1 MIDLHIHTNH
11 SDGTDTVEEL
21 LKNAEKKK
29 LEIIS
34 ITDHDSIDAYYELE
48 NNPNLRN
55 LYKGQII
62 IGSELKTHFKEVSIE
77 VLAYGCD
84 FKKLQIHK
92 VDTQK
97 AQQNN
102 IEAFKKVLDI
112 EGFKYDPKELYIDLN
127 NPNKRYGGYV
137 VGKEILNHPENE
149 ELVKKFGEFIPE
161 TFFRVHQCNKNSIF
175 YINECEMYPSLD
187 EVISDIHEAGGLA
200 FLAHGFIYP
209 YDNPAETIEE
219 ILRTTKIDGIECEY
233 PLFTSEQR
241 KIAKDLCIKYSK
253 FMSGGTD
260 YHAKVKPTV
269 ELGTGIENNINIS
282 KDFIKDWIDKV
293 RKV

>member
-1 MIDLHIHTNH
+1 MIDLHIHTNY

-21 LKNAEKKK
+21 LKNAEKRQ

-55 LYKGQII
+55 LYNGQII

-84 FKKLQIHK
+84 FKKLRIHK
-92 VDTQK
+92 VDTKK
-97 AQQNN
+97 AQ
-102 IEAFKKVLDI
+102 EANLEVFRKVMDR
-112 EGFKYDPKELYIDLN
+112 EGFKYNPEELYIDLD
-127 NPNKRYGGYV
+127 NPEKRYAGYV
-137 VGKEILNHPENE
+137 AGKEILNHPENE
-149 ELVKKFGEFIPE
+149 ELIKKFGEFIPE
-161 TFFRVHQCNKNSIF
+161 TFFRIHQCNKKSIF
-175 YINECEMYPSLD
+175 YINECNMYPGIN
-187 EVISDIHEAGGLA
+187 EVISDIHKAGGLA

-209 YDNPAETIEE
+209 YENPAEAIEE
-219 ILRTTKIDGIECEY
+219 ILKTTEIDGIECEY

-241 KIAKDLCIKYSK
+241 EIAKDLCIKYNK
-253 FMSGGTD
+253 FMSGGSD
-260 YHAKVKPTV
+260 YHAKTKPIV

-282 KDFIKDWIDKV
+282 KEFVNKWINKV
-293 RKV
+293 KKV